1 MSRED
6 VHFPCAFSMYYP
18 YSRDWQKRRHIAQR
32 PPVSSLEVR
41 ALIPSLSRA
50 DIPSSCAKGVTH
62 LHNQIAQPSLPTHV
76 CQASLCHS
84 ITSAPQPPCTA
95 RSFPPSRPTSSS
107 AKSAY
112 KPQQSLARILADIWR
127 FPWRNQ
133 TLRCSPHT
141 RQQVSS
147 AKERPRRRRL
157 PDESQLRDVEQF
169 VLIARGVEQRV
180 QRPVAQVQV
189 VQYGPGQV

>member
-1 MSRED
+1 MLLTRCISQQSTDPNYSLAAFRAIRFMSRED
-6 VHFPCAFSMYYP
+6 VHFPCAFSMYSP
-18 YSRDWQKRRHIAQR
+18 YSRDRQKRRHIAQR

-50 DIPSSCAKGVTH
+50 DIPSSCAKGITH
-62 LHNQIAQPSLPTHV
+62 PHNQIAQPSLPTHV

-84 ITSAPQPPCTA
+84 ITSAPQSPCTA

-141 RQQVSS
+141 RQQASS
-147 AKERPRRRRL
+147 ARETQKT
-157 PDESQLRDVEQF
+157 S
-169 VLIARGVEQRV
+169 IARRES
-180 QRPVAQVQV
+180 AA
-189 VQYGPGQV
+189 